1 MARRIKNVVDY
12 FPHMVVHGKTMTII
26 ESKYGLIGYAFF
38 FKLLELLGKTENH
51 YLDLRDEFEMEYVI
65 AKLGVDF
72 KTATEI
78 FDLLA
83 KLDSIDKDLWS
94 QKIVFSQNFIDGIN
108 DAYKRRNNLCMQKN
122 ELITYLGINVN
133 INEVNDDINTQ
144 SIVEESKEKEIKVP
158 PPDKPVKHDIIL
170 DLIVQFQESYKEA
183 NGDDYDLITEGKD
196 RAAMSKL
203 LVLYKKKNP
212 GQNTEQTLNGFRHFF
227 DLCNNI
233 KDDWLRRNMSPA
245 IIMSK
250 LNEIKNTLRNGN
262 QRKSSKGG
270 ATDRELAE
278 LFARKLGIEQ

>member
-1 MARRIKNVVDY
+1 MVDY

-51 YLDLRDEFEMEYVI
+51 YIDLRNEFEMEYVI

-144 SIVEESKEKEIKVP
+144 SGHTI
-158 PPDKPVKHDIIL
+158 
-170 DLIVQFQESYKEA
+170 EA
-183 NGDDYDLITEGKD
+183 
-196 RAAMSKL
+196 SVL
-203 LVLYKKKNP
+203 LL
-212 GQNTEQTLNGFRHFF
+212 L
-227 DLCNNI
+227 L
-233 KDDWLRRNMSPA
+233 
-245 IIMSK
+245 
-250 LNEIKNTLRNGN
+250 
-262 QRKSSKGG
+262 
-270 ATDRELAE
+270 
-278 LFARKLGIEQ
+278 